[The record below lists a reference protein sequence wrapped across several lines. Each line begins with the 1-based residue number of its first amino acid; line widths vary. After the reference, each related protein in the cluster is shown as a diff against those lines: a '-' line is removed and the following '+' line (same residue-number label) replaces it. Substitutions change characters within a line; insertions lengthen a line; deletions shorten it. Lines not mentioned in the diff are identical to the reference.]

1 MGESWLCVC
10 GDSERWEV
18 CSGRKEQRNSHPLDA
33 AAGAS
38 KGGCDA
44 GMMDNRRKEIIKVVG
59 AALREGRKQD
69 MEALM
74 EENAR
79 LKKKVIEQ
87 AALIRRLNIRLD
99 ELEGRT

>member
-1 MGESWLCVC
+1 
-10 GDSERWEV
+10 
-18 CSGRKEQRNSHPLDA
+18 
-33 AAGAS
+33 
-38 KGGCDA
+38 
-44 GMMDNRRKEIIKVVG
+44 MMDNRRKEILKAVG

-99 ELEGRT
+99 ELEGRA

>member
-1 MGESWLCVC
+1 
-10 GDSERWEV
+10 
-18 CSGRKEQRNSHPLDA
+18 
-33 AAGAS
+33 
-38 KGGCDA
+38 
-44 GMMDNRRKEIIKVVG
+44 MMDNRRKEIIKAVG

-87 AALIRRLNIRLD
+87 AELIRRLNIRLD

>member
-1 MGESWLCVC
+1 
-10 GDSERWEV
+10 
-18 CSGRKEQRNSHPLDA
+18 
-33 AAGAS
+33 
-38 KGGCDA
+38 
-44 GMMDNRRKEIIKVVG
+44 MMDNRRKEIIKVVG

>member
-1 MGESWLCVC
+1 
-10 GDSERWEV
+10 
-18 CSGRKEQRNSHPLDA
+18 
-33 AAGAS
+33 
-38 KGGCDA
+38 
-44 GMMDNRRKEIIKVVG
+44 MMDNRRKEIIKVVG

-69 MEALM
+69 MKALM

>member
-1 MGESWLCVC
+1 
-10 GDSERWEV
+10 
-18 CSGRKEQRNSHPLDA
+18 
-33 AAGAS
+33 
-38 KGGCDA
+38 
-44 GMMDNRRKEIIKVVG
+44 MMDTRRKETIKVVG

-69 MEALM
+69 MEALK

-79 LKKKVIEQ
+79 LKEKVIEQ

>member
-1 MGESWLCVC
+1 
-10 GDSERWEV
+10 
-18 CSGRKEQRNSHPLDA
+18 
-33 AAGAS
+33 
-38 KGGCDA
+38 
-44 GMMDNRRKEIIKVVG
+44 MMDNRRKEIIKVVG

-87 AALIRRLNIRLD
+87 AELIRRLNIKID
-99 ELEGRT
+99 QLEGRV

>member
-1 MGESWLCVC
+1 
-10 GDSERWEV
+10 
-18 CSGRKEQRNSHPLDA
+18 
-33 AAGAS
+33 
-38 KGGCDA
+38 
-44 GMMDNRRKEIIKVVG
+44 MMDNRRKEIIKVVG
-59 AALREGRKQD
+59 AALLEGRKQD

>member
-1 MGESWLCVC
+1 
-10 GDSERWEV
+10 
-18 CSGRKEQRNSHPLDA
+18 
-33 AAGAS
+33 
-38 KGGCDA
+38 
-44 GMMDNRRKEIIKVVG
+44 MMDNRRKEIIKVVG

-99 ELEGRT
+99 ELEGRA

>member
-1 MGESWLCVC
+1 
-10 GDSERWEV
+10 
-18 CSGRKEQRNSHPLDA
+18 
-33 AAGAS
+33 
-38 KGGCDA
+38 
-44 GMMDNRRKEIIKVVG
+44 MMDNRRKEILKAVG

-87 AALIRRLNIRLD
+87 AALIRRLNIRRLNIRLD

>member
-1 MGESWLCVC
+1 
-10 GDSERWEV
+10 
-18 CSGRKEQRNSHPLDA
+18 
-33 AAGAS
+33 
-38 KGGCDA
+38 
-44 GMMDNRRKEIIKVVG
+44 MMDNRRKEIIKVVG

-87 AALIRRLNIRLD
+87 AALIRRLNIKID
-99 ELEGRT
+99 QLEGRV

>member
-1 MGESWLCVC
+1 
-10 GDSERWEV
+10 
-18 CSGRKEQRNSHPLDA
+18 
-33 AAGAS
+33 
-38 KGGCDA
+38 
-44 GMMDNRRKEIIKVVG
+44 MMDNRRKEILKAVG

>member
-1 MGESWLCVC
+1 
-10 GDSERWEV
+10 
-18 CSGRKEQRNSHPLDA
+18 
-33 AAGAS
+33 
-38 KGGCDA
+38 
-44 GMMDNRRKEIIKVVG
+44 MMDNRRKEIIKAVG

-99 ELEGRT
+99 ELEGRA